1 MIDAEE
7 ADGWKAAGQLAGDLG
22 RTTPEIDDQTRAVH
36 VRRGQLGETSNRQKP
51 RIRRRIRIV
60 GALSERRVV
69 EVTVRIRRPALQ
81 ARSGAAR
88 EGEEP
93 IEHRR

>member
-1 MIDAEE
+1 M
-7 ADGWKAAGQLAGDLG
+7 
-22 RTTPEIDDQTRAVH
+22 
-36 VRRGQLGETSNRQKP
+36 
-51 RIRRRIRIV
+51 
-60 GALSERRVV
+60 